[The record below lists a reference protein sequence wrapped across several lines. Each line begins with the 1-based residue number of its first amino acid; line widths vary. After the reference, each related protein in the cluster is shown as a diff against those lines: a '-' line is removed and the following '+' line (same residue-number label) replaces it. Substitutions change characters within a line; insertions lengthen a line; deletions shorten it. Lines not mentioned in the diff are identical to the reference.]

1 MCFKRPAPLTDIFAV
16 HVVPFS
22 LVSCLLC
29 RTVMAAIHRVALV
42 PGINTN
48 WPPVCLRACMRE
60 CVCVCVCV
68 LDHVQESN
76 ACVCPYQLYPYFTLY
91 CFYCSQYKVDALTI
105 KKTTFQLLSC
115 YLKSDFTHKMP
126 KMPLKIV
133 IPPFHQCI
141 PYLAVFAFKK

>member
-1 MCFKRPAPLTDIFAV
+1 MFQKAGPSDRYLCCARCALLACVLPAVQNCYGCYSQGGLGSRHKYKLTSSVLAR
-16 HVVPFS
+16 
-22 LVSCLLC
+22 LYE
-29 RTVMAAIHRVALV
+29 R
-42 PGINTN
+42 
-48 WPPVCLRACMRE
+48 
-60 CVCVCVCV
+60 VCVCVCV
-68 LDHVQESN
+68 LDHVQESS

-141 PYLAVFAFKK
+141 PYVTVFAFKE